1 MIFRTNE
8 YKFSYQKRLLMD
20 DLKREKTKGLS
31 RWYLKDVLL
40 KRRIIGKAHH
50 TPGFGFAALIFS
62 VMSRLIMEKLGKAEG
77 EELIARAVRTFG
89 LERGKRIASVVAGL
103 GKPLSFKNWLIYTDI
118 ESSNFEASPSIDRDD
133 LVAEVHNCS
142 FMAAAKKWGLEDYAS
157 LYCKYA
163 DYAILE
169 GYNPDIRLKLETR
182 HETGRDYCLF
192 RYIMKESNKQN
203 LQ

>member
-1 MIFRTNE
+1 
-8 YKFSYQKRLLMD
+8 MD
-20 DLKREKTKGLS
+20 DLKKEKRKGLS

-40 KRRIIGKAHH
+40 RRRIIGKAYH

-62 VMSRLIMEKLGKAEG
+62 VMSKLIIEKLGKVEG
-77 EELIARAVRTFG
+77 GELIAKAVRTFG
-89 LERGKRIASVVAGL
+89 LERGKRIASIVKGL

-118 ESSNFEASPSIDRDD
+118 EGSNFEASPSINSND
-133 LVAEVHNCS
+133 LVAEVHSCN
-142 FMAAAKKWGLEDYAS
+142 FMNAAKKWGLEDYAS

-169 GYNPDIRLKLETR
+169 GYNPDIKLKLESR
-182 HETGRDYCLF
+182 HETGKDYCLF
-192 RYIMKESNKQN
+192 RYIMKESNKQD